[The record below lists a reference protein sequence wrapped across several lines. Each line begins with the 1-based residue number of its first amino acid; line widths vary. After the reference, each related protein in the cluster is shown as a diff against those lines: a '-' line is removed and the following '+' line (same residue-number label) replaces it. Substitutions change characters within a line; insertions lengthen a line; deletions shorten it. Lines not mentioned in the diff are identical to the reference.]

1 MKDVF
6 LLTKILLKN
15 SLNKNNGKQNSE
27 KGKII
32 LYILVYG
39 YIVGFVAYV
48 AYACISSLIPLNQ
61 EILFL
66 NICFSGVIFLG
77 IIQTLFTS
85 LNFLFFSKDIE
96 NLLPLP
102 ITPLKIIMSKFNCI
116 IISQYFV
123 CTAILFPVLITYGV
137 LLNCAIQFY
146 LVSLLIIAL
155 LPIVPVTIS
164 SFLIILVMKATKI
177 VKNKEAVQYLS
188 VFLTIALV
196 IGIQILSSSR
206 SGNNITNM
214 ELAENLVSKE
224 NTINNS
230 YKFLFTLKPA
240 INSIINYN
248 NLNGVKNLIILFI
261 ESLIIYVTVCYIV
274 AKKYI
279 KSVTSFIS
287 KGNKEGKKINS
298 SKVFFESKLWKT
310 YVKKEFKILVRN
322 PIFFMQCIL
331 PSILFPFIF
340 SIPLVVE
347 FKKTE
352 SQNISILTEYFA
364 GDINNSVGFGITLVI
379 ILVLYIFNFI
389 SITAISRDGRDALFM
404 KHIPLSM
411 EKQIFYKI
419 LPGIILNIIPTLY
432 VLVFEKILISQVSL
446 EMILSVCII
455 SMLFNIFN
463 NYLVILIDLKNPKL
477 NWISEYA
484 VVKQNFNMLFQFIII
499 IIECGIIVGICGY
512 LSLQKAQ
519 SILFI
524 TVIIG
529 IVFIR
534 RYIKSKQIKIFNKIN

>member
-6 LLTKILLKN
+6 RLTKILLKN

-39 YIVGFVAYV
+39 YIVGIVAYV
-48 AYACISSLIPLNQ
+48 SYACISSLISLNQ

-196 IGIQILSSSR
+196 IGIQILSSST

-240 INSIINYN
+240 INS
-248 NLNGVKNLIILFI
+248 
-261 ESLIIYVTVCYIV
+261 
-274 AKKYI
+274 
-279 KSVTSFIS
+279 
-287 KGNKEGKKINS
+287 
-298 SKVFFESKLWKT
+298 
-310 YVKKEFKILVRN
+310 
-322 PIFFMQCIL
+322 
-331 PSILFPFIF
+331 
-340 SIPLVVE
+340 
-347 FKKTE
+347 
-352 SQNISILTEYFA
+352 
-364 GDINNSVGFGITLVI
+364 
-379 ILVLYIFNFI
+379 
-389 SITAISRDGRDALFM
+389 
-404 KHIPLSM
+404 
-411 EKQIFYKI
+411 
-419 LPGIILNIIPTLY
+419 
-432 VLVFEKILISQVSL
+432 
-446 EMILSVCII
+446 
-455 SMLFNIFN
+455 
-463 NYLVILIDLKNPKL
+463 
-477 NWISEYA
+477 
-484 VVKQNFNMLFQFIII
+484 
-499 IIECGIIVGICGY
+499 
-512 LSLQKAQ
+512 
-519 SILFI
+519 
-524 TVIIG
+524 
-529 IVFIR
+529 
-534 RYIKSKQIKIFNKIN
+534 

>member
-6 LLTKILLKN
+6 RLTKILLKN

-48 AYACISSLIPLNQ
+48 SYACISSLISLNQ

-137 LLNCAIQFY
+137 LLNCTIQFY
-146 LVSLLIIAL
+146 LVSL

-196 IGIQILSSSR
+196 IGIQILSSST

-248 NLNGVKNLIILFI
+248 NLN
-261 ESLIIYVTVCYIV
+261 
-274 AKKYI
+274 
-279 KSVTSFIS
+279 
-287 KGNKEGKKINS
+287 
-298 SKVFFESKLWKT
+298 
-310 YVKKEFKILVRN
+310 
-322 PIFFMQCIL
+322 
-331 PSILFPFIF
+331 
-340 SIPLVVE
+340 
-347 FKKTE
+347 
-352 SQNISILTEYFA
+352 
-364 GDINNSVGFGITLVI
+364 
-379 ILVLYIFNFI
+379 
-389 SITAISRDGRDALFM
+389 
-404 KHIPLSM
+404 
-411 EKQIFYKI
+411 
-419 LPGIILNIIPTLY
+419 
-432 VLVFEKILISQVSL
+432 
-446 EMILSVCII
+446 
-455 SMLFNIFN
+455 
-463 NYLVILIDLKNPKL
+463 
-477 NWISEYA
+477 
-484 VVKQNFNMLFQFIII
+484 
-499 IIECGIIVGICGY
+499 
-512 LSLQKAQ
+512 
-519 SILFI
+519 
-524 TVIIG
+524 
-529 IVFIR
+529 
-534 RYIKSKQIKIFNKIN
+534 

>member
-1 MKDVF
+1 
-6 LLTKILLKN
+6 
-15 SLNKNNGKQNSE
+15 
-27 KGKII
+27 
-32 LYILVYG
+32 
-39 YIVGFVAYV
+39 
-48 AYACISSLIPLNQ
+48 
-61 EILFL
+61 
-66 NICFSGVIFLG
+66 
-77 IIQTLFTS
+77 
-85 LNFLFFSKDIE
+85 
-96 NLLPLP
+96 
-102 ITPLKIIMSKFNCI
+102 
-116 IISQYFV
+116 
-123 CTAILFPVLITYGV
+123 
-137 LLNCAIQFY
+137 
-146 LVSLLIIAL
+146 
-155 LPIVPVTIS
+155 
-164 SFLIILVMKATKI
+164 
-177 VKNKEAVQYLS
+177 
-188 VFLTIALV
+188 
-196 IGIQILSSSR
+196 
-206 SGNNITNM
+206 
-214 ELAENLVSKE
+214 
-224 NTINNS
+224 
-230 YKFLFTLKPA
+230 
-240 INSIINYN
+240 
-248 NLNGVKNLIILFI
+248 
-261 ESLIIYVTVCYIV
+261 
-274 AKKYI
+274 
-279 KSVTSFIS
+279 
-287 KGNKEGKKINS
+287 
-298 SKVFFESKLWKT
+298 
-310 YVKKEFKILVRN
+310 
-322 PIFFMQCIL
+322 MQCIL

-379 ILVLYIFNFI
+379 LLVLYIFNFI